1 MTVSQMEKMM
11 RYEVSRYEHQA
22 KVFLNGRFDY
32 SCHRELRRAFD
43 DACTSEGT
51 LEVVIDMQGVDY
63 MDSSA
68 LGMLSLL
75 RDRCRASNQKL
86 SLANCRTQVM
96 QILKVTNFDKLFTVQ

>member
-1 MTVSQMEKMM
+1 M
-11 RYEVSRYEHQA
+11 RYEVARHDHQA
-22 KVFLNGRFDY
+22 KLFLNGRFDY
-32 SCHRELRRAFD
+32 SCHRELRKAFD
-43 DACTSEGT
+43 DACTPEGT
-51 LEVVIDMQGVDY
+51 REVVIDMHGVDY